1 MNVIWSGGKICE
13 RLRFAVP
20 EFGAVTATR
29 EQLSERF
36 MGKSHF
42 GIFAQS
48 VAVDLVTNNI
58 GRSSIPMISV
68 HAACVCVSEP
78 ERKEGEGRFSVS
90 SLSTCVSVR
99 NSGKS
104 VQNLELEH

>member
-1 MNVIWSGGKICE
+1 MQICTQINVIWSGGKICE

-48 VAVDLVTNNI
+48 VAVDLV
-58 GRSSIPMISV
+58 RKFSRVAFVHSYLSV
-68 HAACVCVSEP
+68 HD
-78 ERKEGEGRFSVS
+78 
-90 SLSTCVSVR
+90 
-99 NSGKS
+99 
-104 VQNLELEH
+104 